1 MASFQT
7 PSIDRRI
14 TNNKIAEEIQ
24 KSSNVDM
31 PTSSQRWAGG
41 ERGQQA
47 VDIAE
52 RMRSAARFAELDGEV
67 AKNRIE
73 RSLMQSSPN
82 FIGPIQPNGFNG
94 NLLDAAKK
102 TVDWEGRVDKSGNLA
117 VYQLPSG
124 DEGGSY
130 EVAGINDK
138 YHPEAAKALRDMAPE
153 LRRDYAANYIAKYTA
168 PLVSKVP
175 DPIKPFVQ
183 DLAFNRGMGGAT
195 IYMQQALN
203 NLGQKVAVDGGM
215 GPKTIQAIN
224 SVNPYD
230 LMRETSKAQLL
241 DERMRAEQNP
251 ERQKFMRG
259 LENRISNRLNAF
271 GLA

>member
-1 MASFQT
+1 MATFQIPT
-7 PSIDRRI
+7 IERRI

-24 KSSNVDM
+24 QPSNVDM
-31 PTSSQRWAGG
+31 PASSPRWAGG

-52 RMRSAARFAELDGEV
+52 RMRSAARFAELDGEM
-67 AKNRIE
+67 AKNRME
-73 RSLMQSSPN
+73 RSFMQSSPN
-82 FIGPIQPNGFNG
+82 FTGPIQPSGFSG

-130 EVAGINDK
+130 EVAGINNK

-153 LRRDYAANYIAKYTA
+153 LRRDYAANYIAGYTA

-175 DPIKPFVQ
+175 DKIKPFVQ

-224 SVNPYD
+224 AVNPSD
-230 LMRETSKAQLL
+230 LIRETSKAQLL
-241 DERMRAEQNP
+241 DERRRAEQNP
-251 ERQKFMRG
+251 ERQKFIPG
-259 LENRISNRLNAF
+259 LESRIRNRLAVF
-271 GLA
+271 GV